1 MLDGQGLHR
10 ATLAQYQIR
19 EIEAMELQHHRWD
32 CGNSSPTG
40 WSFTTIAANTRPSI
54 SPLQLRRTNRKP
66 SPKLDQQSINKTH
79 FLLAT
84 ELRPLHRVWGCIFTL
99 VNLQMIT
106 SIRPLINNL
115 GDFLDTKEERLFLNN
130 WFTLAVAREFSG
142 EGAIR
147 KFRGK

>member
-1 MLDGQGLHR
+1 MGLRVVVR
-10 ATLAQYQIR
+10 ASKALGSR
-19 EIEAMELQHHRWD
+19 K
-32 CGNSSPTG
+32 
-40 WSFTTIAANTRPSI
+40 SF
-54 SPLQLRRTNRKP
+54 
-66 SPKLDQQSINKTH
+66 H
-79 FLLAT
+79 V
-84 ELRPLHRVWGCIFTL
+84 RVWGCIFTL